1 MVLLS
6 VMGHCMRDIDS
17 QKKKL
22 AVQCIQW
29 CVNGVW
35 RCCKV
40 LEPRGYFVYTNPM
53 HHFLRRKVL
62 SDEYYNNN
70 TIILHVQ
77 CSCTIYSVNI
87 TEARVG
93 VHTTIY
99 YWCSLKGGYSSER
112 YSLHTGR
119 HQIKKI
125 KINQNIF
132 HLYLKKKKV
141 NRGALLHFYGKT
153 GKFII

>member
-35 RCCKV
+35 RCCEV
-40 LEPRGYFVYTNPM
+40 LEPRGYFVHTNPM

-62 SDEYYNNN
+62 SDEYNNN

-99 YWCSLKGGYSSER
+99 YWCSLKGSYSSER
-112 YSLHTGR
+112 YSLHTD
-119 HQIKKI
+119 QK
-125 KINQNIF
+125 NQNKSKYFPPIF
-132 HLYLKKKKV
+132 VKKKKS
-141 NRGALLHFYGKT
+141 
-153 GKFII
+153 